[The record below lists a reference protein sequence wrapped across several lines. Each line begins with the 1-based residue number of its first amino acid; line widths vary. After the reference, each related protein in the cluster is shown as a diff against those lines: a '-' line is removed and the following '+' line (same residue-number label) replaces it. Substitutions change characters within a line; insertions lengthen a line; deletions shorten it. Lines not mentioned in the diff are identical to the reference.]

1 MLQNLEGNVLSIN
14 IVVVL
19 VEMVVYTV
27 HVVKNPNWQRA
38 TREVFAKHGVVES
51 NL

>member
-27 HVVKNPNWQRA
+27 VKNPNWQRA

>member
-19 VEMVVYTV
+19 VEMVLSI
-27 HVVKNPNWQRA
+27 HVVTNPNWQRA
-38 TREVFAKHGVVES
+38 TREIFVKHGVIES